1 MGRAIAATL
10 SDITCLVNQQEKSI
24 IINYEMTT
32 IVTIPNENNMIT
44 SYINK
49 HIRKVEVT
57 QWTDAAGKLV
67 SSEAIWVTVVLQCP
81 TGSAKR
87 CNFFRVFLQHSMVN
101 INGTLVRKTYHAQK
115 SVL

>member
-49 HIRKVEVT
+49 HIRRGYTMDRCSWKV
-57 QWTDAAGKLV
+57 G
-67 SSEAIWVTVVLQCP
+67 
-81 TGSAKR
+81 
-87 CNFFRVFLQHSMVN
+87 
-101 INGTLVRKTYHAQK
+101 LVRSYLGYCCVTMPHW
-115 SVL
+115 